1 MMLLNML
8 SWKKMY
14 NSTPLYYY
22 TVFPLYRHKRH
33 NLKGIDHS
41 KITRSDEFEVFIIL
55 VYNL

>member
-1 MMLLNML
+1 
-8 SWKKMY
+8 MY